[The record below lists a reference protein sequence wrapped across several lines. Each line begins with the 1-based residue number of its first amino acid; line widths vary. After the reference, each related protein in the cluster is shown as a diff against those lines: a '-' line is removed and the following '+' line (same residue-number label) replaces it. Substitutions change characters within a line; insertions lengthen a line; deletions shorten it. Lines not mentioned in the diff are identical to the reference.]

1 MQSKSEQ
8 ERERLKEEY
17 KEHYRKIRDAKEKVR
32 RSRYVKNVSEAV
44 QKMNA
49 DDLLESVDEFLGK
62 VRNRMASIEAR
73 LEVAMDHFTEEND
86 NLDDELE
93 KELKKQQARETLRQI
108 KHEMG
113 LLYNDVEKQAGELNV
128 DKTVGRTG
136 SKDKEKPTGN
146 IEE

>member
-32 RSRYVKNVSEAV
+32 RSRYVKNVSDAV

-73 LEVAMDHFTEEND
+73 LEVAMDNFTEEDD

-93 KELKKQQARETLRQI
+93 KELKKQQARDTLRQI

-136 SKDKEKPTGN
+136 SKDQEKPTGN

>member
-32 RSRYVKNVSEAV
+32 RSRYVKNVSDAV

-73 LEVAMDHFTEEND
+73 LEVAMDNFTEEDD

-93 KELKKQQARETLRQI
+93 KELKKQQARDTLRQI

-128 DKTVGRTG
+128 DKTVGRSG